1 VKLQTQEVVDGQ
13 IRENAL
19 VKAATYALENTAVT
33 LTYMLLP
40 PLLKPVLY
48 PLIRRFPPQR
58 LRNLNVAR
66 MQLFTAALTLA
77 KNTMG
82 RLGLPWKDEV
92 NMVANFGEAPAQTP
106 AQAILSCTAASRPNP
121 ASLRSFARHRWYSA
135 VVISIHSQSCLLTAC
150 PLPRCAP
157 AAGTK
162 LCIQTV

>member
-13 IRENAL
+13 IHENAL

-58 LRNLNVAR
+58 LRGLNVAR

-77 KNTMG
+77 QNAMA
-82 RLGLPWKDEV
+82 RLGLPWRDEV
-92 NMVANFGEAPAQTP
+92 NMVANFGEAA
-106 AQAILSCTAASRPNP
+106 AHAAALAICGKL
-121 ASLRSFARHRWYSA
+121 
-135 VVISIHSQSCLLTAC
+135 Q
-150 PLPRCAP
+150 LPGQRVLP
-157 AAGTK
+157 
-162 LCIQTV
+162 